1 MWLQRAKCILSL
13 LFVSSAHAIVGPIRM
28 TTTPFSEKLRL
39 VLKML
44 SMSSAQLAS
53 ELGADKSVVSRW
65 LKGSVL
71 PSAHNL
77 SRLTGVIATRVASF
91 RTLDWERDPQ
101 DFAEMFGADPGTI
114 SRAMG
119 AAAISRGLPLSNF
132 DQMLLTADRRAKS
145 YEGFFR
151 STRPSPTL
159 VGRFVHEHGMIRR
172 DPIGLLRLKMGS
184 AGAVV
189 DGWMIPLHGQLYSI
203 ATEMNSGTL
212 LFGIFNEIG
221 APKVDTFDGLTLLPG
236 SDMGRSPTATAILC
250 ERVGDLTGDAE
261 ADDLR
266 CRELMALNPLA
277 PEGSIPEHV
286 RNHLVRDIGPAQL
299 ALGGDWLLNSLLSRS
314 MSSGPDFDSLLETQ
328 S

>member
-1 MWLQRAKCILSL
+1 
-13 LFVSSAHAIVGPIRM
+13 M

-53 ELGADKSVVSRW
+53 ELGTDKSVVSRW

-77 SRLTGVIATRVASF
+77 SRLTAVVATRVASF
-91 RTLDWERDPQ
+91 RTLDWEREPQ
-101 DFAEMFGADPGTI
+101 DFAELFGADAAVI
-114 SRAMG
+114 NRAMG
-119 AAAISRGLPLSNF
+119 GSAQPQGLPLPNW
-132 DQMLLTADRRAKS
+132 DQMISTAARRGQS

-159 VGRFVHEHGMIRR
+159 AGRFVHEYGMIRH
-172 DPIGLLRLKMGS
+172 DAIGLLRLTMGS
-184 AGAVV
+184 AGSVV

-203 ATEMNSGTL
+203 ATELNSGTL
-212 LFGIFNEIG
+212 LFGIFNGIG
-221 APKVDTFDGLTLLPG
+221 APKVDVFDGLTLLPG
-236 SDMGRSPTATAILC
+236 SDKGRSPTATAILC
-250 ERVGDLTGDAE
+250 ERIGELSDDPE
-261 ADDLR
+261 ADDRR
-266 CRELMALNPLA
+266 CREMMAFNPLA
-277 PEGSIPEHV
+277 PEGSISEHV

-314 MSSGPDFDSLLETQ
+314 MSSGPDFDSVLKTK

>member
-1 MWLQRAKCILSL
+1 
-13 LFVSSAHAIVGPIRM
+13 M

-53 ELGADKSVVSRW
+53 EVGTDKSVVSRW
-65 LKGSVL
+65 LKGSVQ

-77 SRLTGVIATRVASF
+77 SRVTAVVATRVASF
-91 RTLDWERDPQ
+91 RTLDWEREPQ
-101 DFAEMFGADPGTI
+101 GFAEMFGADAAAI
-114 SRAMG
+114 HRAMG
-119 AAAISRGLPLSNF
+119 GTAPSRGLPLSNW
-132 DQMLLTADRRAKS
+132 DQMISTAARRGKS

-159 VGRFVHEHGMIRR
+159 VGRFVHEYGMIRR
-172 DPIGLLRLKMGS
+172 DPIGLLRLTMGS
-184 AGAVV
+184 AGSVV
-189 DGWMIPLHGQLYSI
+189 EGWMIPLHGQLYSI
-203 ATEMNSGTL
+203 ATEVNSGTL
-212 LFGIFNEIG
+212 LFGIFNGIG
-221 APKVDTFDGLTLLPG
+221 APRVDVFDGLTLLPG

-250 ERVGDLTGDAE
+250 ERIGELSDDPE
-261 ADDLR
+261 ADDRR
-266 CRELMALNPLA
+266 CREMMAFNPLA

-314 MSSGPDFDSLLETQ
+314 MSSGPDFDTLLKTQ